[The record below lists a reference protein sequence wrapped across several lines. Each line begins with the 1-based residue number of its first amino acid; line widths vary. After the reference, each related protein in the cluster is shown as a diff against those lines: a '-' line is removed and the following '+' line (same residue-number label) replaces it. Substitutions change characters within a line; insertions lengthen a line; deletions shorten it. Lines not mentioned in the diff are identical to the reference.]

1 MRSLRHHLVR
11 LGLGTVLLALPGCA
25 LTSKADP
32 LEIRYFTPAE
42 APARSAAPAGDGAR
56 LRLGRLSASDHIRQR
71 IVVRTSAVELAALE
85 DRRWTEKPEDYLRR
99 SLARALFEEAGL
111 VHAISG
117 AGPTLDVE
125 LLAFEEVR
133 RGDDRAAAVAMHVA
147 LHDDRVVLDSTTVR
161 VEIPL
166 EDGVDTTAPLAQA
179 MGSALD
185 QATRQIATR
194 VATRLA
200 RSAQAPTTAATSS
213 SPAP

>member
-1 MRSLRHHLVR
+1 MSSLRHR
-11 LGLGTVLLALPGCA
+11 GLGLGLALLALPGCA

-42 APARSAAPAGDGAR
+42 TPARAAAAPAGDGAR
-56 LRLGRLSASDHIRQR
+56 LRLGRLSASDHLRQR

-99 SLARALFEEAGL
+99 ALARALFEEAGL
-111 VHAISG
+111 VHAVSG

-166 EDGVDTTAPLAQA
+166 EDGVDATAPLAQA

-200 RSAQAPTTAATSS
+200 RSAQAPATAATSD

>member
-1 MRSLRHHLVR
+1 MSSLRRHVTP
-11 LGLGTVLLALPGCA
+11 LGLGLVLLAVPGCA
-25 LTSKADP
+25 LTSKSDP

-42 APARSAAPAGDGAR
+42 APPPSGAPAGDGAR
-56 LRLGRLSASDHIRQR
+56 LRLGRLSASDHLRQR

-99 SLARALFEEAGL
+99 ALARALFEQAGL
-111 VHAISG
+111 VHAIAG

-161 VEIPL
+161 VEVPL
-166 EDGVDTTAPLAQA
+166 EAGTDATAPLAQA

-200 RSAQAPTTAATSS
+200 RSAQAPATAATSP